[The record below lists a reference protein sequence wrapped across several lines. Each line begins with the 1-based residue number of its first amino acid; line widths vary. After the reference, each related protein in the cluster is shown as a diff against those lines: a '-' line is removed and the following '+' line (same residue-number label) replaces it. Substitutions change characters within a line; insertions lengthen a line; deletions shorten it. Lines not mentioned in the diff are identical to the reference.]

1 LVVAGANPIVA
12 YVAPIL
18 VKTLVLQEWR
28 MPNSEDTLERGLQT
42 LGYQAFGMTNGGWI
56 YTLAYALVW
65 WAVLAVLYRR
75 KVFVRV

>member
-28 MPNSEDTLERGLQT
+28 MPNSEDTLERGLQDVA
-42 LGYQAFGMTNGGWI
+42 YRAFGATNGGWI

-65 WAVLAVLYRR
+65 WVVLAVLYRR